1 MSNCSGKK
9 DKVDAKLT
17 FTYPPCPPPESGPA
31 QNITI
36 EFPHTEKY
44 WFEVRPPNQGR
55 KTIQN
60 GSKQEKL
67 KASIIK
73 VPDLENPENA
83 DGDNVNFIDTV
94 YYQPEYEIITTN
106 DDEIISKPVYR
117 RHCKADISY
126 DEQYFYHIFEWPLSH
141 TIESRPAGGI
151 TVTTPPPP
159 PPGSEGGGSS
169 CPTYAVES
177 VNVTGTLSLA
187 KVVSEVQDVP
197 EGTIVYHAGTDDN
210 KILFFYEN
218 TSNKDMIAVGDTIN
232 GWTVSKVIN
241 YNTEY
246 LNEKTIRTT
255 ETVRRRASKIS
266 EKNKTPGFIFVNKN
280 DNSEDRIINI
290 GDKVS
295 GYGIQKD
302 TTVTDIQ
309 GLKIFLSRPLK
320 YKNKRKVR
328 NVAFTKTDLVNNIS
342 NQILC
347 YAELTGGSANFT
359 KDGYYAKNTG
369 ATPQYVSNVYHV
381 FNGGKNKTIQLTVD
395 KDIQVVVKN
404 ENNDGGNNDGN
415 NNKHYE
421 VTFLDA
427 TTITT
432 NSDIQISIT
441 DDQTASGVENS
452 FNFVSKIEIVNT
464 KKFKVWFK
472 RNDTRNNTFVRGW
485 SVRRVPEAAI
495 IAPNRIKVIAG
506 KGIIDRSAICGVYI
520 SSDKKFYTYTPLFYT
535 KDSFCQASY
544 LEDDQGKFVLGKVI
558 LNDGTEYIRDK
569 FLCVSPLVNEAY
581 EVNNIFW
588 TNFNRP
594 AEKDELQIWVD
605 KLNATNFLA
614 VQEEIIS
621 SEKVKLN
628 NKTVQS
634 VTDVECDN
642 AIYPDYTKVYYPHS
656 EFDEFDRQIE
666 PIKTTPEYDPCLTVN
681 PPVTYTTDELT
692 DLITSNL
699 QQSLSTLT
707 LPEEVYKRIVSN
719 EDSLQNMLLNAVT
732 AIGASVPS
740 STTIPNLPPLIE
752 GEDESGK
759 IYKTFNAYRIPPR
772 FKSLE
777 YIIDDFSF
785 VSDQSLI
792 PDSDE
797 NKLTMKLKSIPKWTG
812 NASAGGTSGPDI
824 NPMDGLRIVT
834 NKDSNGFVTSITT
847 AAEPFN
853 TVLGGSTKSWAAG
866 PAPAY
871 IWHGEANLANDPY
884 GTNYQMVY
892 DKVLNFRV
900 NEVSRTIANAVK
912 NKGNPFMDEP
922 PYAKLTSELR
932 PSDTVVKVDNTSQFI
947 TSGYLIIPKFTIK
960 KEINPETRNE
970 TLHHYYLG
978 EEIIYYKSKNE
989 TEFLGCTRQMF
1000 DTTSSF
1006 EETYNSG
1013 YIESGIKYIIKTLGS
1028 VNWRDYGAPE
1038 GYSVGTIFTA
1048 SADGSGTDETGEVYL
1063 FGSTMTSFEGSNST
1077 SHSYQQNNYIS
1088 QYWPVEIQNK
1098 EVL

>member
-1 MSNCSGKK
+1 MSNCSAKK
-9 DKVDAKLT
+9 DAVDAKLT
-17 FTYPPCPPPESGPA
+17 FTYPQCPVPENGGA

-36 EFPHTEKY
+36 EFPYIDKY
-44 WFEVRPPNQGR
+44 WFEVRPPDQGK

-67 KASIIK
+67 KKSIIK
-73 VPDLENPENA
+73 VPDTSNPENA
-83 DGDNVNFIDTV
+83 NGDNVNFIENV

-126 DEQYFYHIFEWPLSH
+126 DEQYFYHIFEWPLTH
-141 TIESRPAGGI
+141 AIEPRPAGGI

-159 PPGSEGGGSS
+159 PPGSEGGGAS

-177 VNVTGTLSLA
+177 VQVSGTLTLA
-187 KVVSEVQDVP
+187 KVVSEVENIP
-197 EGTIVYHAGTDDN
+197 EGSIVYHAGTDDN

-218 TSNKDMIAVGDTIN
+218 TSNKDMIAVGDVIN
-232 GWTVSKVIN
+232 GWTVSKVVN

-246 LNEKTIRTT
+246 LNEKAIRTS

-309 GLKIFLSRPLK
+309 GLKIFLSKPLK

-328 NVAFTKTDLVNNIS
+328 NVAFSKTDLVNNIS

-347 YAELTGGSANFT
+347 YAELTGGSANFV
-359 KDGYYAKNTG
+359 KDAFYAKNTTS
-369 ATPQYVSNVYHV
+369 TPQYVSNVYHV
-381 FNGGKNKTIQLTVD
+381 FNDNKNKNIQLTVD
-395 KDIQVVVKN
+395 KDIKVEVKN
-404 ENNDGGNNDGN
+404 ENDDGGDNDGN
-415 NNKHYE
+415 SRKHYE

-432 NSDIQISIT
+432 NSDIQITIT
-441 DDQTASGVENS
+441 DDQTASGVEDS

-472 RNDTRNNTFVRGW
+472 RNDNKVNTFVRGW
-485 SVRRVPEAAI
+485 SVRRVPGGAI
-495 IAPNRIKVIAG
+495 IGTNRIKVIAG

-520 SSDKKFYTYTPLFYT
+520 SDDKKFYTYTPLFYS
-535 KDSFCQASY
+535 KDSFCEPSY
-544 LEDDQGKFVLGKVI
+544 LEESDGKFILGKVL
-558 LNDGTEYIRDK
+558 LNDGTEYIKDK
-569 FLCVSPLVNEAY
+569 FLCVNPSSNEGY
-581 EVNNIFW
+581 EINNIFW

-594 AEKDELQIWVD
+594 AEREELQTWVE
-605 KLNATNFLA
+605 KLKQTNFLA

-642 AIYPDYTKVYYPHS
+642 AIYPDYSKVYYPYSEFS
-656 EFDEFDRQIE
+656 EFDQQIE
-666 PIKTTPEYDPCLTVN
+666 PLQTKPDFDPCLTVN
-681 PPVTYTTDELT
+681 PPTLYTTEELT
-692 DLITSNL
+692 DLVTSNL
-699 QQSLSTLT
+699 QQSLSTLS

-732 AIGASVPS
+732 AIGASVPT

-759 IYKTFNAYRIPPR
+759 IYKTTTAYRIPPR

-792 PDSDE
+792 PDSEE
-797 NKLTMKLKSIPKWTG
+797 NKITIKLKSIPKWTG
-812 NASAGGTSGPDI
+812 NASAGGMSGPDI
-824 NPMDGLRIVT
+824 NPMDGLRIIT
-834 NKDSNGFVTSITT
+834 NKDANGFVISITT
-847 AAEPFN
+847 AEEPFN
-853 TVLGGSTKSWAAG
+853 VVLGAGSKSWAAG
-866 PAPAY
+866 PAPQY
-871 IWHGEANLANDPY
+871 IWHGETNLSSDPY
-884 GTNYQMVY
+884 GTNFQMVY
-892 DKVLNFRV
+892 DKTLNFRV

-922 PYAKLTSELR
+922 PYAKLTSEIKS
-932 PSDTVVKVDNTSQFI
+932 SDTTIKVDNTSQFI

-960 KEINPETRNE
+960 KEINPETKNE

-978 EEIIYYKSKNE
+978 EEIIYYKNKTE
-989 TEFLGCTRQMF
+989 TEFLNCTRQMF
-1000 DTTSSF
+1000 DTTSTF

-1013 YIESGIKYIIKTLGS
+1013 FIESGIKYIIKTLGT
-1028 VNWRDYGAPE
+1028 VNWAEYGAPE

-1048 SADGSGTDETGEVYL
+1048 STDGSGSNETGEVYL
-1063 FGSTMTSFEGSNST
+1063 FGSTMSNFQGSNFA
-1077 SHSYQQNNYIS
+1077 SHSYQKNNYVS
-1088 QYWPVEIQNK
+1088 QYWPVQIQNK
-1098 EVL
+1098 NVL